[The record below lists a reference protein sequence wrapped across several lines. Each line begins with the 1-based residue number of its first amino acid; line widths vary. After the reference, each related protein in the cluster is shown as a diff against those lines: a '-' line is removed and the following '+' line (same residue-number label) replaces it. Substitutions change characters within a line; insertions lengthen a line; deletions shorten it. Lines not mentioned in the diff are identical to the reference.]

1 MSILIHGLAKECCL
15 KSYLKSKLRFSRTI
29 MIFYLGLNLELYP
42 FLLVHVFRNNWVYKN
57 IIDVKGDLYFRN
69 RTVVIMLL
77 HVAIDLM

>member
-1 MSILIHGLAKECCL
+1 MLSEVLPKVKIKVF
-15 KSYLKSKLRFSRTI
+15 KYNYD
-29 MIFYLGLNLELYP
+29 FYLGLNLELYP

-69 RTVVIMLL
+69 RTAVILLL